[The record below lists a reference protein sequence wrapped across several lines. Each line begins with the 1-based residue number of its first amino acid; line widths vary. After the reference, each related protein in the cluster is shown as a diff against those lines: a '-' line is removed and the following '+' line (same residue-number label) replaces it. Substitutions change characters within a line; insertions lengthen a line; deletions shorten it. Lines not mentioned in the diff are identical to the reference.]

1 MENPYDRLKLD
12 RQLCFPL
19 YACAKEVIRKYKPYL
34 DELDLTYTQYLVMM
48 VLWEET
54 QVNVKHLGEVLYLD
68 SGTLTPVLKALEK
81 KGYVT
86 RTRAKTDERMLL
98 VTITDAGMVLRERA
112 VDIPQKM
119 GSCMAL
125 TPKEATTLYRI
136 LYRLLG
142 GSKSEETKRE

>member
-1 MENPYDRLKLD
+1 M
-12 RQLCFPL
+12 
-19 YACAKEVIRKYKPYL
+19 
-34 DELDLTYTQYLVMM
+34 
-48 VLWEET
+48 
-54 QVNVKHLGEVLYLD
+54 YLD